1 MKSKQKIL
9 FWMSIILILLI
20 FLAYY
25 FVSYNK
31 QIESLSSLSDLKTK
45 QKELEELIVKLNQQK
60 SQLLNDINTLTQT
73 ASNLKKNNNIF
84 RTKDKNTI
92 KENEIQIKSINET
105 LVNKQ
110 NEIKAID
117 SNIDKT
123 NKEIEILKKIIIQPF
138 DIIINDITN
147 YPEGFVKPSQSG
159 FMMNSIMSGMPNVVS
174 DSIKIDIGNKQT
186 GSIANDSK
194 TNTILVL
201 SPDNDSSFPR
211 LFTIDIKYS
220 GDRNIWD
227 LSTADKNSGFMPNFQ
242 YSNEI
247 LEVDNFSS
255 KFLHDKNTYEII
267 NKKLKIANVDLGNKI
282 MCITTMGDVLDKNN
296 KTYAKVEKSL
306 KGMRI
311 EFLSEKET
319 ISGIIIILSPKIAGY
334 QIPE

>member
-9 FWMSIILILLI
+9 FFMCITLVILI

-31 QIESLSSLSDLKTK
+31 QIESLSSLSDLKQK
-45 QKELEELIVKLNQQK
+45 QKDLEQKIVDLTKQK
-60 SQLLNDINTLTQT
+60 SQLQNDINNLSQSLT
-73 ASNLKKNNNIF
+73 NLQQNMNF
-84 RTKDKNTI
+84 RSLAQNT
-92 KENEIQIKSINET
+92 IQIKTMNQT

-110 NEIKAID
+110 NEIKEID
-117 SNIDKT
+117 VNIDKIT
-123 NKEIEILKKIIIQPF
+123 KEIEILKKIITQPF

>member
-9 FWMSIILILLI
+9 FWMSIVLILLI

-73 ASNLKKNNNIF
+73 ISNLQKNNNNY
-84 RTKDKNTI
+84 RTTTKNTI
-92 KENEIQIKSINET
+92 EIKTINET

-110 NEIKAID
+110 NEIKVID
-117 SNIDKT
+117 INIDKT

>member
-9 FWMSIILILLI
+9 FWMSIVLILLI

-73 ASNLKKNNNIF
+73 ISNLQKNNNNY
-84 RTKDKNTI
+84 RTTTKNTI
-92 KENEIQIKSINET
+92 EIKTINET

-110 NEIKAID
+110 NEIKVID
-117 SNIDKT
+117 INIDKT

-174 DSIKIDIGNKQT
+174 EQIKIETGVTQT
-186 GSIANDSK
+186 VSIANDSK
-194 TNTILVL
+194 TNTILVI

-211 LFTIDIKYS
+211 LFTIDIKYG
-220 GDRNIWD
+220 GDKTVWE

-311 EFLSEKET
+311 EFLTEKET

>member
-1 MKSKQKIL
+1 MKLKQKIL
-9 FWMSIILILLI
+9 FFMTIALVILII
-20 FLAYY
+20 LAYY

-31 QIESLSSLSDLKTK
+31 QIESLSSLSDLKQK
-45 QKELEELIVKLNQQK
+45 QKDLEQKVVDLTKQK
-60 SQLLNDINTLTQT
+60 SQLQNDINTLIQT
-73 ASNLKKNNNIF
+73 VSNLQKNNNNT
-84 RTKDKNTI
+84 RTTTKNTI
-92 KENEIQIKSINET
+92 EIKTINET

-110 NEIKAID
+110 NEIKTID
-117 SNIDKT
+117 ANIDET
-123 NKEIEILKKIIIQPF
+123 NKEIEILKKIITQPF

-147 YPEGFVKPSQSG
+147 YPEGFVKPSQSS
-159 FMMNSIMSGMPNVVS
+159 FVMNSIMSGMPNVVS

-186 GSIANDSK
+186 VSIANDSK

-267 NKKLKIANVDLGNKI
+267 NKKLKISNVDLGNKI

-296 KTYAKVEKSL
+296 NTYAKVEKSF
-306 KGMRI
+306 KGMKI
-311 EFLSEKET
+311 EFLKSNDS